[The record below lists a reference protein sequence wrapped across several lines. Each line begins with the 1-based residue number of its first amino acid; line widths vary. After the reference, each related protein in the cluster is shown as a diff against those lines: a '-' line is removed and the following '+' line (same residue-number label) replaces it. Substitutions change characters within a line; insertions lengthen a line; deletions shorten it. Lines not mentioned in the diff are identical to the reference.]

1 MKGIF
6 WNIRGLNRPGRNL
19 SLGQL
24 IRDTHVDFVGVQET
38 KKVDFS
44 QSFLKNL
51 VYLATF
57 CWHFL
62 PTKGPDV
69 TPCGSPMSD
78 CMILLCLA

>member
-6 WNIRGLNRPGRNL
+6 WNIRGLSSPDRNL

-44 QSFLKNL
+44 LSFLKNS
-51 VYLATF
+51 VCLATSTVALKPF
-57 CWHFL
+57 
-62 PTKGPDV
+62 
-69 TPCGSPMSD
+69 
-78 CMILLCLA
+78 IE

>member
-6 WNIRGLNRPGRNL
+6 WNISGLNRPGRNL

-44 QSFLKNL
+44 QSFFKNL
-51 VYLATF
+51 VCPATF

-62 PTKGPDV
+62 LAKG
-69 TPCGSPMSD
+69 T
-78 CMILLCLA
+78 A